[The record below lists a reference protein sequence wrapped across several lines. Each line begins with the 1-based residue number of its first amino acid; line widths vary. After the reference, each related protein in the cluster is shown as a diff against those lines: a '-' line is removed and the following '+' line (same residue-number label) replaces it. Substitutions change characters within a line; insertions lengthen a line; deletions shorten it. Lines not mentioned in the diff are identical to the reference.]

1 MISQSKERTEIL
13 AAFQIVL
20 GIVCGNRQ
28 TFGGAIQHTETKLSI
43 PLFLIAGLDW
53 GAGPG
58 LSVPA
63 STRTTRARIS
73 PARSHSP
80 QGILARMV
88 SPMLY
93 ISADSKRAPARE
105 MSCVIDSSGH
115 GEPATR
121 TNMGI
126 AKVMR
131 EQLRRSWLL
140 GRSPF
145 RGGNSSCSETSYPRC
160 EFCSTRTTRAGVSG
174 CAAAERF
181 ESNGNVTQTREPISQ
196 DSLRGTRTPSREA
209 SIVRVISMRMPSGP
223 RQRIRV
229 GIPNWARGC
238 LRIST
243 KVLALS

>member
-20 GIVCGNRQ
+20 RIVCGNRQ
-28 TFGGAIQHTETKLSI
+28 TFGGAIQHTETKLSM
-43 PLFLIAGLDW
+43 PLFPIAGLDW

-73 PARSHSP
+73 PARSP

-93 ISADSKRAPARE
+93 ISADSNRAPARE

-115 GEPATR
+115 GEPAAR
-121 TNMGI
+121 TNMGT
-126 AKVMR
+126 ANVMR
-131 EQLRRSWLL
+131 EQLRRSLFF

-145 RGGNSSCSETSYPRC
+145 RGGISNCSETS
-160 EFCSTRTTRAGVSG
+160 
-174 CAAAERF
+174 
-181 ESNGNVTQTREPISQ
+181 
-196 DSLRGTRTPSREA
+196 
-209 SIVRVISMRMPSGP
+209 
-223 RQRIRV
+223 
-229 GIPNWARGC
+229 
-238 LRIST
+238 
-243 KVLALS
+243 